1 MPEKDLTQRF
11 KLVHK
16 MRLVAESWKLKDEK
30 LGHFLRTNGI
40 SSPELMAWRD
50 QMQEGLEEGIPLPR
64 SEKRRYKAQIAR
76 LEEEVRQLR
85 VVNEIQKK
93 VQVLLEQEKVK
104 NTVKKSGRRPV
115 KSLKKVL
122 IKK

>member
-1 MPEKDLTQRF
+1 MSEKDLNQRF

-16 MRLVAESWKLKDEK
+16 MRLVAQSWDLRDEE
-30 LGHFLRTNGI
+30 LGRFLRSNGI

-50 QMQEGLEEGIPLPR
+50 QMQEGLEEGLPVPR

-85 VVNEIQKK
+85 AVNEIQKK

-104 NTVKKSGRRPV
+104 STAEKSER
-115 KSLKKVL
+115 KSVRSSKKVSS
-122 IKK
+122 KE